1 MLKRCTVGLL
11 AARMAIRKTNSG
23 VIPQSGN
30 SLLTTAGTNG

>member
-30 SLLTTAGTNG
+30 SLLTTAGTND